1 MKHTQGVDRILHEL
15 STSYDLG
22 LASNEAKSRLQKYGL
37 NELKEKKQK
46 KAWKIL
52 LEQFQE
58 TMVLILIVAAIFS
71 AFLGKETETIAIAA
85 IVFLFA
91 ILGTIQEYKAEKAM
105 AALKRL
111 SVPIVKT
118 VRDGMI
124 REIASNQLVP
134 GDIVMLQ
141 AGNVVPADAR
151 IIETINLRAKESALT
166 GETESVEK
174 IIGPIANEQAPLGD
188 RFNMVYMGT
197 TIVYGRGRAVVVD
210 TGMHTELGKIA
221 GMIQS
226 VKTERTPLQKRLDQ
240 LGKWL
245 AVAGG
250 LAAFLV
256 FLIGVLMGQD
266 VADMLLV
273 GISVAVAVV
282 PEGLPAVVTI
292 TLALGSQKM
301 LKRNALIRKLPAVE
315 TLGSVSVICT
325 DKTGTLTENVMTV
338 VSMETLSNKISFP
351 AAGNRY
357 PDDIYLNLLIGG
369 LCNDSQIQRSKEVI
383 GEPTEAALAEAALK
397 AGINKMEV
405 EKQLPRMAEIPF
417 DSDRKLM
424 SAFIRNTGDSGFEAL
439 KKLHGYQYLLF
450 TKGAVDNLLKVC
462 KYVQS
467 GDELLE
473 LTPELTNRIRL
484 MNDNQ
489 AKNGIRVLG
498 MAYKGLDEMPDDK
511 TLTEQENNLV
521 FTGIAGLMDPPRK
534 EVAAA
539 VARCKSAGI
548 RPVMITGDY
557 PLTAIAIA
565 KQLGISDAG
574 GFITSENLDR
584 MLEEDLEKNVNRVN
598 IFARVA
604 PQDKL
609 KIVNILQN
617 QGEIVAMTGDGV
629 NDSPAL
635 KKANIGVAMG
645 ITGADVA
652 KESSDMVLLDDNF
665 ATIVTAVEEG
675 RAIFDNLIRFIKFS
689 LGGNLGKVLTM
700 LVAPLLGIIVAM
712 NPMQLL
718 WLNLLTDGFM
728 GLGLGLEPSEK
739 DTMKRPPRAA
749 KDPILNKKGIIH
761 VTWIGALIALFSLG
775 LGYMYFD
782 PGNPGDRYWQT
793 MIFATI
799 GFTQMGQAI
808 GLRASSR
815 SIFSFTSNYMFSLM
829 FILTLALHLSVIY
842 FPFLQQFFDLT
853 PLGLKDLALSF
864 SMGVLVMILLQL
876 ERRISGRKA
885 GGAIQRKK

>member
-1 MKHTQGVDRILHEL
+1 MKHTEEVDKILHHL
-15 STSYDLG
+15 STSRDSG
-22 LASNEAKSRLQKYGL
+22 LSSEEAKSRLHTYGA

-46 KAWKIL
+46 KPWKIL

-58 TMVLILIVAAIFS
+58 TMVLILIVAAVFS
-71 AFLGKETETIAIAA
+71 AFLGKETETIAIVA
-85 IVFLFA
+85 IVILFA
-91 ILGTIQEYKAEKAM
+91 VLGTIQEYKAEKAM

-111 SVPIVKT
+111 SVPVVKT
-118 VRDGMI
+118 IRDGII
-124 REIASNQLVP
+124 REISSTLLVP
-134 GDIVMLQ
+134 GDIILLQ

-151 IIETINLRAKESALT
+151 IVETSNLKTKESALT

-174 IIGPIANEQAPLGD
+174 ISEVVPNKEAPLGD

-197 TIVYGRGRAVVVD
+197 TIVYGRAKAVVVE

-226 VKTERTPLQKRLDQ
+226 VKSERTPLQKRLDQ

-256 FLIGVLMGQD
+256 FSVGIIMGQSI
-266 VADMLLV
+266 ADMLLV

-292 TLALGSQKM
+292 TLALGSQRM
-301 LKRNALIRKLPAVE
+301 LKRKALIRKLPAVE
-315 TLGSVSVICT
+315 TLGSVTTICT
-325 DKTGTLTENVMTV
+325 DKTGTLTENIMSVISV
-338 VSMETLSNKISFP
+338 QTLGNKISFP
-351 AAGNRY
+351 SDQY
-357 PDDIYLNLLIGG
+357 DEDILLSLLIGS
-369 LCNDSQIQRSKEVI
+369 LCNDSQIQESRQVI
-383 GEPTEAALAEAALK
+383 GEPTETALVEAALK
-397 AGINKMEV
+397 AGINKMEA
-405 EKQLPRMAEIPF
+405 EKWLPRIAEIPF
-417 DSDRKLM
+417 DSERKLM
-424 SAFIRNTGDSGFEAL
+424 SAFHRNSGGENGFPLPNEL
-439 KKLHGYQYLLF
+439 NRYPYLLL
-450 TKGAVDNLLKVC
+450 TKGALDNLMKVC
-462 KYVQS
+462 AFAQNGS
-467 GDELLE
+467 GVVR
-473 LTPELTNRIRL
+473 LTPELKNEIRL
-484 MNDNQ
+484 AHDNL
-489 AKNGIRVLG
+489 AKDGIRVLG
-498 MAYKGLDEMPDDK
+498 FAYRGLDEMPPAGGLKDLED
-511 TLTEQENNLV
+511 QLV
-521 FTGIAGLMDPPRK
+521 FTGIAGMMDPPRK

-539 VARCKSAGI
+539 VAKCKSAGI

-565 KQLGISDAG
+565 RQLGISDAG

-584 MLEEDLEKNVNRVN
+584 MLQEDLEKNVNRVN

-609 KIVNILQN
+609 KIVNILQS

-700 LVAPLLGIIVAM
+700 LLAPLAGIIIAL

-728 GLGLGLEPSEK
+728 GLGLGLEPSER
-739 DTMKRPPRAA
+739 DTMNKPPRTA
-749 KDPILNKKGIIH
+749 KDPILNKKGTMH
-761 VTWIGALIALFSLG
+761 VAWIGILIAACSLG
-775 LGYMYFD
+775 LGYLYFD
-782 PGNPGDRYWQT
+782 PANPENRYWQT

-799 GFTQMGQAI
+799 GFTQMGQAF

-815 SIFSFTSNYMFSLM
+815 SIFSMTSNYMFTLM
-829 FILTLALHLSVIY
+829 FILTFILHLAVIY
-842 FPFLQQFFDLT
+842 LPFLEHFFDLT
-853 PLGLKDLALSF
+853 PLKAQDLGLSF
-864 SMGVLVMILLQL
+864 LMGVLVMILLQA
-876 ERRISGRKA
+876 ERRIFAGRN
-885 GGAIQRKK
+885 R